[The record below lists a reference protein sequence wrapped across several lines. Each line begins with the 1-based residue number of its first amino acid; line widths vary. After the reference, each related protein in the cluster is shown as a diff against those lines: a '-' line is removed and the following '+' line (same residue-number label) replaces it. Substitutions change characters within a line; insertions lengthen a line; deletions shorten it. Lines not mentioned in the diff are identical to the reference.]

1 MPERTSGERHTGKLR
16 IDRRRLLQAS
26 GALALGGLL
35 AACGGGAAATSTPAA
50 QASAGA
56 TTGGAQTG
64 SSVPATKAPAS
75 AGTPTKGGSLRV
87 GIVANPISLDPSPS
101 NGELFV
107 LRPIYDSLVTFDAQL
122 NPQPGLAESWD
133 TPDDTTM
140 ILHLRKGVKFHDGT
154 DFDAAAVKA
163 NIEHTKDPATGTL
176 FTTDFAPIQS
186 VQVVD
191 SQTVKLQLKSVT
203 APLLASFAM
212 QPGQMIS
219 PAVLAKYGKD
229 AGRHPSGTGP
239 FMLQEWVENDHI
251 TLKRNP
257 TYWNPDTI
265 YLDEVVFQVVPDPSV
280 RLTNLKAG
288 QLDYVTTLAFKDIA
302 PMRNN
307 ASYQLLRTWA
317 GAERL
322 ILNNSK
328 PPFNQKPLRQ
338 ALQFAIDRAG
348 LDTNI
353 FFGSGAIGYGPV
365 HPPGSWA
372 FDPNW
377 KPFDRDLN
385 QARAKLKEGGM
396 PDGFSFTIL
405 VSDPIYQQIAQ
416 IYQANFAEIGVK
428 VAIQMEDSAKRVADQ
443 VSLNYEASL
452 STWQT
457 TPDPSPALYTPYYST
472 GSGNYLKYSNPQVDG
487 LLDKA
492 VSTYDRAQRRT
503 YYRQVDQILADD
515 APCPI
520 PYHRARVDAA
530 TTKVKGI
537 QDRADPQF
545 EVRGVWLSK

>member
-1 MPERTSGERHTGKLR
+1 MPERTSSEWYTGEKRL
-16 IDRRRLLQAS
+16 DRRSLIQAS
-26 GALALGGLL
+26 GALALAGVL

-50 QASAGA
+50 QAPASA
-56 TTGGAQTG
+56 TTGSAQTG

-75 AGTPTKGGSLRV
+75 AGAPIKGGSLRV

-107 LRPIYDSLVTFDAQL
+107 LRALYDSLVTFDAQL

-176 FTTDFAPIQS
+176 FTSDFAPIDA
-186 VQVVD
+186 VAIVD
-191 SQTVKLQLKSVT
+191 SQTVKLRLKSLA

-212 QPGQMIS
+212 QPGHMIS
-219 PAVLAKYGKD
+219 PAALAKYGKD

-257 TYWNPDTI
+257 DYWNKDTI
-265 YLDEVVFQVVPDPSV
+265 YLDEVVFRIVPDPSV

-288 QLDYVTTLAFKDIA
+288 ELDYVVTLAFKDIA
-302 PMRNN
+302 PMRGN
-307 ASYQLLRTWA
+307 ASFQLFRTWA

-328 PPFNQKPLRQ
+328 PPFNSKPLRQ
-338 ALQFAIDRAG
+338 ALQLSIDRAG
-348 LDTNI
+348 LDRSV
-353 FFGSGAIGYGPV
+353 FFGSGVIGYGPV

-377 KPFDRDLN
+377 KPFERDLT
-385 QARAKLKEGGM
+385 QARTKLKEGGM
-396 PDGFSFTIL
+396 PDGFQFSIK

-416 IYQANFAEIGVK
+416 IYQATFGEIGVK
-428 VAIQMEDSAKRVADQ
+428 VTIETVDSAKRVADQ
-443 VSLNYEASL
+443 TSLNYEASL

-457 TPDPSPALYTPYYST
+457 TPDPSPALYTPYFST
-472 GSGNYLKYSNPQVDG
+472 GSGNYLKYSNPQVDD
-487 LLDKA
+487 LLTKA
-492 VSTYDRAQRRT
+492 IGTYDRTQRRAF
-503 YYRQVDQILADD
+503 YRQVDQILADD

-520 PYHRARVDAA
+520 PYHRARIDAA
-530 TTKVKGI
+530 STKVKGI

-545 EVRGVWLSK
+545 EVRNVWLSK